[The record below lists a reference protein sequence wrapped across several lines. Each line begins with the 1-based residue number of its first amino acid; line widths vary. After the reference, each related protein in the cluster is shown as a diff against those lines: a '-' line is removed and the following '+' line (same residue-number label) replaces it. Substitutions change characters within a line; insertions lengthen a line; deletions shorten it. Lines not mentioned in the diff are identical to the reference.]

1 MRLKKPIRATID
13 QVRITRDGTTA
24 IIEHADETI
33 SGVNLTIGDAIRSMS
48 DRDILDV
55 YNDVIAAQEQSR
67 RDWDNTVIEVPIGQP
82 QIEFNRDS
90 EQWAPRGDVL
100 RCIIEDNA
108 EGEAVIVID
117 DKELSLHEFGCLL
130 RVHAGWGMRIA
141 FVPEELVHEQPK
153 VEVRNPKARTISL
166 MILK

>member
-13 QVRITRDGTTA
+13 QVRIIREGTTA

-33 SGVNLTIGDAIRSMS
+33 SRVNLTIGEAIRSMS
-48 DRDILDV
+48 DSDILDV
-55 YNDVIAAQEQSR
+55 YNDVLAAQEQSL
-67 RDWDNTVIEVPIGQP
+67 RDWDNTVTEVPIGQP
-82 QIEFNRDS
+82 QIEFHRDS
-90 EQWAPRGDVL
+90 DQWVPRGDVL

-117 DKELSLHEFGCLL
+117 DKELSLHEFGRLL
-130 RVHAGWGMRIA
+130 KVHAGWGMRIA

-153 VEVRNPKARTISL
+153 VKVRNPKSGR
-166 MILK
+166 